1 MGRSRCLWGGGG
13 GGGPS
18 GGGFPPGDASE
29 DAGSLVADWTD
40 AVSGLGEGR
49 VFGVPSSRRT
59 TPFTARPPG
68 LGGVGGGVEGESR
81 PSDATWRLGVV
92 RPCAALPS
100 PQWVG
105 ETALGRS
112 SAGKGAVHRH
122 GHDAALVSSLR
133 HLMDQHRSGQAQR
146 APRQPFVLQGRLVAQ

>member
-49 VFGVPSSRRT
+49 VFGC
-59 TPFTARPPG
+59 
-68 LGGVGGGVEGESR
+68 EG
-81 PSDATWRLGVV
+81 
-92 RPCAALPS
+92 
-100 PQWVG
+100 
-105 ETALGRS
+105 
-112 SAGKGAVHRH
+112 
-122 GHDAALVSSLR
+122 
-133 HLMDQHRSGQAQR
+133 
-146 APRQPFVLQGRLVAQ
+146 